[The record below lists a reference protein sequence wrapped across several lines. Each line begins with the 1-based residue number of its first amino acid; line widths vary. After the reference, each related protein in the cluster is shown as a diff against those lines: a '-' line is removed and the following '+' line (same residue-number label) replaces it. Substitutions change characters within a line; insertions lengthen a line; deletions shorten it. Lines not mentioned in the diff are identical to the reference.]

1 MNKRQRRELA
11 GRIVFVGCQVC
22 GATDRPLR
30 NYQDQGGKICPI
42 CLARIQRA
50 VSKLDTGKE

>member
-1 MNKRQRRELA
+1 MNKQEQRRELA
-11 GRIVFVGCQVC
+11 RRIVFVGCQVC

-30 NYQDQGGKICPI
+30 NYEGGKICPI
-42 CLARIQRA
+42 CLARKQRE